1 MPNSCAV
8 KTCGNKARTGASLSF
23 HRLPVREPARLRLWL
38 FALNI
43 DVNTPRDE
51 LKKYIVCSE
60 HFAPG
65 DYTAN
70 GQPRT
75 SAMHRFLTPTA
86 VPTVGVS
93 PGAQDQSVA
102 EDSENNTTKHA
113 VMASHSSEDTKPV
126 CEELPPPL
134 QQCDIKVE
142 QAPVL
147 EETEIHIQV
156 KEVLRQHCDIKVEQ
170 APVPEETQINPQVK
184 EVLLQRCDLKV
195 EQVSVLE
202 ETDIHPQMKEEL
214 VDQCI
219 SPDMEASNKAEV
231 KSEATIKCEL
241 FPSSNALTVNLNNS
255 IDDKWNE
262 SDGSLSPHQSHG
274 IEVFVELEQPPRD
287 EKSCYLCGKC
297 FKKDS
302 YLIRHV
308 DKSHKGHKAFK
319 CLECNKEFDQ
329 RYQLV
334 LHIRCHTGEKPFTCD
349 YCGKAF
355 VQNSSRLAHMRV
367 HTGEK
372 PYFCAKCGKSFAT
385 SNHFR
390 FCKMQ
395 TECRVAPEKE
405 STDEDHRED
414 KAFKCFKCN
423 KEFHKNHQL
432 VRHMRIHT
440 GEKPFSCD
448 FCSKT
453 FTQNSNRTVHMRQHT
468 GEKPYFCNKCGK
480 RFASSHHL
488 KLCTGTQDKSSTK
501 LFRCTTCGRN
511 FRTDSNLKVHMEV
524 HKSWQRH
531 ISEKLQGQELEEK
544 KLKMV

>member
-93 PGAQDQSVA
+93 PGQDHSVA
-102 EDSENNTTKHA
+102 KDSENNTTKHA

-156 KEVLRQHCDIKVEQ
+156 NEVLRQHCDIKVEQ
-170 APVPEETQINPQVK
+170 TLVPEETQINPQVK

-287 EKSCYLCGKC
+287 EKSCYLCDTQSASEEALPSQQPDQIPIVEKNETHCPQEVKEEQLDLSIIPNQEADSSEDVKVRLSGSETTTQTDYQLFPTYSTITVTLDNDDEWNGSEGSVSHGASFMAQEQAQNDKRACRFCGKQ

-302 YLIRHV
+302 ALIRHM
-308 DKSHKGHKAFK
+308 DEIHMGERAFK
-319 CLECNKEFDQ
+319 CSECDKKFARRDHLAVHL
-329 RYQLV
+329 R
-334 LHIRCHTGEKPFTCD
+334 IHTGEKPHTCSF
-349 YCGKAF
+349 CGKSFA
-355 VQNSSRLAHMRV
+355 QSSNLNVHLRM

-372 PYFCAKCGKSFAT
+372 PYFCKSCGKMVAHTYHLKTCGITDTTGVKSF
-385 SNHFR
+385 R
-390 FCKMQ
+390 
-395 TECRVAPEKE
+395 
-405 STDEDHRED
+405 
-414 KAFKCFKCN
+414 
-423 KEFHKNHQL
+423 
-432 VRHMRIHT
+432 
-440 GEKPFSCD
+440 
-448 FCSKT
+448 CS
-453 FTQNSNRTVHMRQHT
+453 V
-468 GEKPYFCNKCGK
+468 CGK
-480 RFASSHHL
+480 KFHTAL
-488 KLCTGTQDKSSTK
+488 KLKGHM
-501 LFRCTTCGRN
+501 N
-511 FRTDSNLKVHMEV
+511 IHEALKAHATV
-524 HKSWQRH
+524 
-531 ISEKLQGQELEEK
+531 
-544 KLKMV
+544 